1 MIQRL
6 ALYGLLIFVFANGA
20 ADGSAQ
26 RSPANTTR
34 MILSF
39 NQTEYI
45 HRWAQDD
52 LHEFTPAGQ
61 EDLSKWTD
69 MISVNFY
76 PQVTDG
82 DGLAR
87 VANQVLENYK
97 ADKGI
102 ILRTNS
108 TPRTA
113 EKPAEHFIAAVLGR
127 PAFLEAVQARF
138 KLVNGKGVSIIYS
151 HRLYGQAAGPD
162 MSNWLKD
169 HGAVTEKTLMT
180 WEVPASFG
188 SLQKARP

>member
-6 ALYGLLIFVFANGA
+6 DLYGFLVFVFANCA
-20 ADGSAQ
+20 AVGSAQ
-26 RSPANTTR
+26 RSPANTTK
-34 MILSF
+34 MTLNF
-39 NQTEYI
+39 NQTEYV

-108 TPRTA
+108 IPRTA
-113 EKPAEHFIAAVLGR
+113 EKPAEHF
-127 PAFLEAVQARF
+127 
-138 KLVNGKGVSIIYS
+138 
-151 HRLYGQAAGPD
+151 
-162 MSNWLKD
+162 
-169 HGAVTEKTLMT
+169 
-180 WEVPASFG
+180 
-188 SLQKARP
+188 

>member
-6 ALYGLLIFVFANGA
+6 ACYGLLIFVFANIA
-20 ADGSAQ
+20 MVGSAQ
-26 RSPANTTR
+26 RTPTRTTK
-34 MILSF
+34 MTLNF

-61 EDLSKWTD
+61 EDLSTWTD

-108 TPRTA
+108 TPHTA
-113 EKPAEHFIAAVLGR
+113 EKP
-127 PAFLEAVQARF
+127 
-138 KLVNGKGVSIIYS
+138 
-151 HRLYGQAAGPD
+151 
-162 MSNWLKD
+162 
-169 HGAVTEKTLMT
+169 
-180 WEVPASFG
+180 
-188 SLQKARP
+188 